1 MSLDMPLQRRIR
13 RIAEPVAERLGL
25 EVVAVELYGGRGA
38 SVLRISLDKPGGVGI
53 DECARF
59 SRALSPVLDV
69 EDPIR
74 VAYTL
79 EVSSPGMERPLQR
92 ARDFARFRGCSVR
105 VRLAGMDGR
114 RWLKG
119 TIGGVAEPAD
129 GAQPAGQAGGEDVE
143 RAEITLVTAEG
154 PRMFGI
160 GEVERACL
168 ELTMEQFNRMGQG
181 LPPVPEQ
188 EAS

>member
-92 ARDFARFRGCSVR
+92 AGDFVRFRGCSVR

-119 TIGGVAEPAD
+119 TIGGVAEPA
-129 GAQPAGQAGGEDVE
+129 GGAGGEDVE

-154 PRMFGI
+154 PRVFGI